1 MSSPFSTIEAFN
13 SAADGPTEG
22 AIYTFANAP
31 LINNIALLASVGIF
45 CWFIISTY
53 TAHAKPPAVD
63 KSLDRLSSFI
73 VIGLLSLLV
82 AEHEPSARTEQAV
95 QNTTQRKTQI
105 AVAQS
110 SMRAAPFGLLGMV
123 SMGIPAFRRSKKRKE
138 RYSPSRS
145 RNSWR

>member
-73 VIGLLSLLV
+73 VIGLLSLLA
-82 AEHEPSARTEQAV
+82 AEYKPSARTEQAV
-95 QNTTQRKTQI
+95 QNTTQSKTQI

-138 RYSPSRS
+138 RYSRSLS